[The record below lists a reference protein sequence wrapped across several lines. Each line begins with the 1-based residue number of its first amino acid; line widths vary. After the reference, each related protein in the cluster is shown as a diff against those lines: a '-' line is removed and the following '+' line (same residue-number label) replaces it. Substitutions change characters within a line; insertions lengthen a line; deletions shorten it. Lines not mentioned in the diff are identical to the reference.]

1 MPNSPK
7 KLTLDMKQGRFVPTP
22 EFFDVNS
29 LDDLVELLGADSG
42 HSLHSIMQARRAE
55 HNPDLK
61 ELLKRIRGLPK
72 KMKARVK
79 RG

>member
-1 MPNSPK
+1 MPNPPK
-7 KLTLDMKQGRFVPTP
+7 KLTLDVKQGRFVPTP
-22 EFFDVNS
+22 EFFDVDS
-29 LDDLVELLGADSG
+29 LDDLIELLGEDSG
-42 HSLHSIMQARRAE
+42 RSLNSIIQSRRAE

-61 ELLKRIRGLPK
+61 ELLRRIRGLPK